1 MLQEV
6 HHGAKGETDVVAAS
20 ETERKRGLLKELRSY
35 SGLTEEDVVL
45 LNRFRTLAAPSFP
58 LIADEFYAVIR
69 MHAGAFAVLKDE
81 AQARRLHTSLQGWLG
96 ELLGGP
102 YDEAFYDRH
111 TRIGQV
117 HVRVGLEMRHTIMA
131 MSRVRVSLQRLAA
144 EQLAGDLA
152 TITATSLAI
161 ARICDLDLTILLES
175 YKDDL
180 VARLDR
186 ARAHE
191 HESIRSQLD
200 ERKRLLED
208 VQQAADVVLLG
219 LDAQGKVVVANPKAE
234 QLVGYTRDEMV
245 ERDIF
250 ELLFEARAASVR
262 SSLLSAARGEPV
274 ELESEAR
281 TRSGKTRTVRWHAA
295 AHKASEAHAP
305 TVVLV
310 GVDVTKERELER
322 RARQNERLAAAGA
335 LAAGLAHEIR
345 NPLNGAS
352 LHLSVIERGLA
363 RTPDV
368 PLPMREAADVLRAE
382 IWRLG
387 GLVTDFLEVSRPK
400 PLVLAECDLNELA
413 KAVRTLLGPEAEARK
428 VSLTVEPFHFPVVSR
443 VDVERTKQVL
453 VNLVRNALDAVREG
467 GAVTLRV
474 RRLPEHVE
482 IEVADNGSGIAD
494 PSAPIFDAFYTTKD
508 RGTGL
513 GLSIVQ
519 RIVTD
524 HGGEVSFASRPGA
537 TVFTVRLPAEPAQT
551 A

>member
-1 MLQEV
+1 
-6 HHGAKGETDVVAAS
+6 
-20 ETERKRGLLKELRSY
+20 
-35 SGLTEEDVVL
+35 
-45 LNRFRTLAAPSFP
+45 
-58 LIADEFYAVIR
+58 
-69 MHAGAFAVLKDE
+69 
-81 AQARRLHTSLQGWLG
+81 
-96 ELLGGP
+96 
-102 YDEAFYDRH
+102 
-111 TRIGQV
+111 
-117 HVRVGLEMRHTIMA
+117 
-131 MSRVRVSLQRLAA
+131 
-144 EQLAGDLA
+144 
-152 TITATSLAI
+152 
-161 ARICDLDLTILLES
+161 
-175 YKDDL
+175 
-180 VARLDR
+180 
-186 ARAHE
+186 
-191 HESIRSQLD
+191 
-200 ERKRLLED
+200 
-208 VQQAADVVLLG
+208 
-219 LDAQGKVVVANPKAE
+219 
-234 QLVGYTRDEMV
+234 
-245 ERDIF
+245 
-250 ELLFEARAASVR
+250 
-262 SSLLSAARGEPV
+262 
-274 ELESEAR
+274 
-281 TRSGKTRTVRWHAA
+281 VRWHAA